1 MVSPTNVPVEIVVN
15 VTETFFI
22 SECEHQKHKET
33 IKNCARFVAVLL
45 YRLFYTL
52 EVYLIVVGGGWTF
65 FMGGWRYILGG

>member
-1 MVSPTNVPVEIVVN
+1 MN

-33 IKNCARFVAVLL
+33 IKNCARFVAALL

-52 EVYLIVVGGGWTF
+52 EVYLIVVGDIFCVGESGWMY
-65 FMGGWRYILGG
+65 FMGD